1 MNEDIKKEIIE
12 ILKGSLDAINKDD
25 VKTLRDLSNK
35 IINSSSVTQ
44 DEIFCI

>member
-1 MNEDIKKEIIE
+1 MNEEIKKEVIE
-12 ILKGSLDAINKDD
+12 ILKSSLDAINKDD